1 MVCGVESGFA
11 TLQEGIAMNTTA
23 MIILADGFEEVE
35 AITPIDLL
43 RRAGVKISLVGL
55 SSLMVTGSHNITIN
69 VESTLGPVS
78 SLPDALILPGGPG
91 HKHLLDSVS
100 VIELVKK
107 MYSADKLC
115 AAICAAPAVFGKAGI
130 LLNKRATCFPG
141 DESKLLGAV
150 FAADPVVVDGNVIT
164 SRGAG
169 TAVPFA
175 LAIVTYLA
183 GKEKAGAV
191 SRAIVYG

>member
-1 MVCGVESGFA
+1 
-11 TLQEGIAMNTTA
+11 MNKTA

-43 RRAGVKISLVGL
+43 RRAGVNITIVGL
-55 SSLMVTGSHNITIN
+55 SSLMVTGSHNITVI
-69 VESTLGPVS
+69 VESVLGPIS
-78 SLPDALILPGGPG
+78 PLPDALILPGGPG

-100 VIELVKK
+100 VIELVKQ
-107 MYSADKLC
+107 MFSAGKLC

-130 LLNKRATCFPG
+130 LFNKRATCFPG

-150 FAADPVVVDGNVIT
+150 FAADLVVVDGNVIT

-175 LAIVTYLA
+175 LAIATYLA
-183 GKEKAGAV
+183 GQEIAGAV
-191 SRAIVYG
+191 SRAIIYD